1 MIREG
6 RRGRKTEEEVEGELF
21 TPSATL
27 RETGGGGGGDE

>member
-27 RETGGGGGGDE
+27 RETGGGGEGDE